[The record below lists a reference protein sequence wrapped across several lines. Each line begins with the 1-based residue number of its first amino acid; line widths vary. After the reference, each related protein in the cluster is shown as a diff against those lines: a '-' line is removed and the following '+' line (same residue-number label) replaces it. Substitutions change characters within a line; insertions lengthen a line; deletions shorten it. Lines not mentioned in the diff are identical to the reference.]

1 LPKLLIIAISL
12 LALVAIEVA
21 ATRFL
26 WRTPQQE
33 SWSGTLL
40 GGPESAMAP
49 RVSPDGGLMAFQ
61 AFVGEIT
68 QVAVMKPET
77 GNWTVLTH
85 NSERGYVNE
94 IAWSPDGTRLYLDR
108 VTGVPNGVFAIP
120 VLGGEEH
127 LLLEDAMAPQKLPDG
142 SLLVLRLNTERKQQ
156 VFRFWPETGQL
167 RPFPVEATGNV
178 PQVRVFPDGR
188 EAVVQGNYLGTGQPP
203 GQHIFLLDLASG
215 GVRGF

>member
-1 LPKLLIIAISL
+1 
-12 LALVAIEVA
+12 
-21 ATRFL
+21 
-26 WRTPQQE
+26 
-33 SWSGTLL
+33 
-40 GGPESAMAP
+40 MAP